1 MALMLGLTGC
11 KGTPAAEADTAQA
24 TAAPAGEDTTAPAE
38 ADTAPAPAA
47 AEGDASAA
55 TAPLEGD
62 AASAGAAAAD
72 AGAAAADGFVWK
84 TEQFADIKILRYQVP
99 GFDELTP
106 QQKKL
111 AYYLSQAALSGRDM
125 TWAQNTRHGLLLRRT
140 LEGIDKAYTGDRSA
154 PAYKDAFMTYLKRV
168 WFSSGNFH
176 HYSSKKFLP
185 DFTPADFKGFVENTP
200 ADSLPLAEGETK
212 EALLDKLGPVIFDAS
227 FEPRGTSKDPDAD
240 LVTSSFNNF
249 YEGVT
254 QAEVEAFYKAKKAA
268 DPERVPMWGLSSRLV
283 KQADGT
289 IVEVPYK
296 LGGLYGEAI
305 EKVVGWLEK
314 AAAVAENDAQKASI
328 ETLIAFYKT
337 GDPVDFEK
345 HGVAWVADTQSKID
359 FVNGFVETYGDA
371 MDLRGTYES
380 IVSLRDEEATKRIEA
395 ISNEAAW
402 FEKNSPIP
410 DEYKKEDVKGI
421 TAKVI
426 TIVMGS
432 GDAGPSFPIGINL
445 PNSDWIRKDFG
456 SKSVSLGNIVHAY
469 EEASKSSGVIEEFAE
484 SPAEIARAKAH
495 DDLGDKLHTD
505 MHEVIGHASGKMKE
519 GVPSSSETL
528 KHYASA
534 LEEGRADLVA
544 LYFLMDPKLI
554 EIGVMDSLETGKA
567 AYDDYIRNGLLV
579 QLARVPLGDDIE
591 EAHMRN
597 RAMIARWALEK
608 GAADN
613 VIERIERGGKTYFRI
628 NDYEKLRGLFGQL
641 LREIQRIK
649 SEGDFAAGKAL
660 IEGYGVKIDPALHA
674 QVIERYKALGIAP
687 YSGFIN
693 PRLVPVM
700 EGDELVDVKV
710 EYPTD
715 FADQMRAYAAK
726 YAFLPTPKE

>member
-1 MALMLGLTGC
+1 MLGLTGC
-11 KGTPAAEADTAQA
+11 KGKPAAD
-24 TAAPAGEDTTAPAE
+24 
-38 ADTAPAPAA
+38 ADTAPAATTAPVSEDTAVAPEPDTAEPATGTA
-47 AEGDASAA
+47 APEADASETAAPSAADATAA
-55 TAPLEGD
+55 TQAD
-62 AASAGAAAAD
+62 AGSAAAD
-72 AGAAAADGFVWK
+72 DDFVWK
-84 TEQFADIKILRYQVP
+84 TEQFADIKILRYRIP
-99 GFDELTP
+99 GFDELSP

-140 LEGIDKAYTGDRSA
+140 LEGIDKAYTGDKSA
-154 PAYKDAFMTYLKRV
+154 AAYKDAFTTYLKRV
-168 WFSSGNFH
+168 WFSYGNFH

-185 DFTPADFKGFVENTP
+185 DFTKEDFAGFVENTP
-200 ADSLPLAEGETK
+200 AESLPLAEGQTK
-212 EALLDKLGPVIFDAS
+212 EDLLKALEPVIFDAA
-227 FEPRGTSKDPDAD
+227 FEPQGTSKDPDGD

-254 QAEVEAFYKAKKAA
+254 QAEVEAFYKAKKATNP
-268 DPERVPMWGLSSRLV
+268 DRVPMWGLSSRLV
-283 KQADGT
+283 KQEDGT
-289 IVEVPYK
+289 IVEIPQK
-296 LGGLYGEAI
+296 IGGLYGEAI

-314 AAAVAENDAQKASI
+314 AATVAENDAQKASI

-337 GDPVDFEK
+337 GDPEDFEK

-359 FVNGFVETYGDA
+359 FVNGFIETYGDA

-380 IVSLRDEEATKRIEA
+380 IVSLRDEEATKRIAA

-426 TIVMGS
+426 TIITGS
-432 GDAGPSFPIGINL
+432 GDSGPAFPIGINL

-456 SKSVSLGNIVHAY
+456 SKSVSLGNIVHSY
-469 EEASKSSGVIEEFAE
+469 EEASKSSGILEEFAE
-484 SPAEIARAKAH
+484 SGAEIARAKAH

-519 GVPSSSETL
+519 GVASSSETL

-544 LYFLMDPKLI
+544 LYFLMDPKLV

-579 QLARVPLGDDIE
+579 QLARVPLGENIE

-608 GAADN
+608 GAPDN
-613 VIERIERGGKTYFRI
+613 VIERIDRDGKTYFRV
-628 NDYEKLRGLFGQL
+628 NDYDKLRELFGKL
-641 LREIQRIK
+641 LNEIQRIK
-649 SEGDFAAGKAL
+649 SEGDFEAGKAL

-674 QVIERYKALGIAP
+674 QVIERYKKLGIAP
-687 YSGFIN
+687 YGGFIN
-693 PRLVPVM
+693 PRLVPVT
-700 EGDELVDVKV
+700 EGDEIVDVKV

-715 FADQMRAYAAK
+715 FADQMREYAEK
-726 YAFLPTPKE
+726 YSFLPTPKG